1 MKDIFHGHYHPTHE
15 DFWENCI
22 FVFDTNVLLDLFR
35 LSERS
40 TTRLLEIME
49 AQKERIWLPYQV
61 AEEYHRNLNATICG
75 QAKRCQEIIDLQNR
89 LLELLRTKKY
99 QSFLGDIPQEVS
111 PHLEELG
118 DKLKGKK
125 IEIQELLHCNKTKER
140 IAEIFHG
147 KIGKQANLE
156 DKEKWCKDAEERY
169 KKKIPPGFSD
179 TKKDAP
185 ECYGDYLVWR
195 ELIEYAKESRKP
207 ILFVSGDTKED
218 WVCKANGQY
227 IGPHPDLCYEF
238 KDETSGQSYYSYTL
252 DGFLK
257 EYSQIIEKTT
267 NTPEDHEAIIQEIL
281 EREEE
286 PMFKSPS
293 SHSSLGEISPDN
305 ESNMFKSP
313 SSHSTLGEIPPDN
326 ESKTTITDSDSIMG

>member
-49 AQKERIWLPYQV
+49 TQKERIWLPYPI
-61 AEEYHRNLNATICG
+61 AEEYHRNLNTTICE
-75 QAKRCQEIIDLQNR
+75 QAKRCQEIIEHQNK

-99 QSFLGDIPQEVS
+99 QSFLGDLPREVS
-111 PHLEELG
+111 PHLEDL
-118 DKLKGKK
+118 GKK
-125 IEIQELLHCNKTKER
+125 LEKKKEEIQELLHNNKTKER

-147 KIGKQANLE
+147 KIGKQAKQADRE
-156 DKEKWCKDAEERY
+156 TRCKEAEERY

-179 TKKDAP
+179 TKKKDAP
-185 ECYGDYLVWR
+185 ECYGDYLIWS
-195 ELIEYAKESRKP
+195 ELIEYAKESKKP
-207 ILFVSGDTKED
+207 ILFVSGDIKED

-227 IGPHPDLCYEF
+227 IGPHPDLRQEF
-238 KDETSGQSYYSYTL
+238 KDKTGGQSYYSYTL

-257 EYSQIIEKTT
+257 EYSQMIEKATT
-267 NTPEDHEAIIQEIL
+267 PPADHDAIIQEIL

-293 SHSSLGEISPDN
+293 SHSSLGEI
-305 ESNMFKSP
+305 
-313 SSHSTLGEIPPDN
+313 PPDN
-326 ESKTTITDSDSIMG
+326 ESKTTITDSDSIM